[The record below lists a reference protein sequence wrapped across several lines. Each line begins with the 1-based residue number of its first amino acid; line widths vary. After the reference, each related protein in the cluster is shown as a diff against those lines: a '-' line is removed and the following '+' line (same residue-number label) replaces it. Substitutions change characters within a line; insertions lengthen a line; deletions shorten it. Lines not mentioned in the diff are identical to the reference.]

1 MVMQLNEDDRQAV
14 VEFIQKALEEDEE
27 ILELLR

>member
-1 MVMQLNEDDRQAV
+1 MELMNIEERETV
-14 VEFIQKALEEDEE
+14 VKFIQEALEEDEE

>member
-1 MVMQLNEDDRQAV
+1 MEINIEEREAV
-14 VEFIQKALEEDEE
+14 VKFIQKALEEDEE